1 MKALNSILPY
11 LPLGRLHEVDELVGK
26 PPRGKEGDVAAEDVL
41 ALGRGPGHVAG
52 DVGGVGQAVAHPGG
66 RKSFRLKWL
75 CHLNLRPLPE

>member
-1 MKALNSILPY
+1 MKVSS
-11 LPLGRLHEVDELVGK
+11 LPLGRLHEIDELVGK

-66 RKSFRLKWL
+66 SSSFTLKMA
-75 CHLNLRPLPE
+75 LPPKFEAIT